1 MPGRRLHL
9 DQVARLKAS
18 CRVQMSMRT
27 DEQCKLLCP
36 PVKLDAA
43 KAKAFRT
50 RVEEEYRVNMCAFI
64 ACCKLFVRAVL
75 LRAGCVATGPPLPRM
90 SSA

>member
-1 MPGRRLHL
+1 
-9 DQVARLKAS
+9 
-18 CRVQMSMRT
+18 MRT

-50 RVEEEYRVNMCAFI
+50 RVEEEYRVNMCAFPAPGYHLGA
-64 ACCKLFVRAVL
+64 ACHAQSV
-75 LRAGCVATGPPLPRM
+75 
-90 SSA
+90 SHS